1 MGHQTHLGPER
12 GFRRVV
18 RRSGLAGPRG
28 PSAAAPTQRVC
39 GRPSANTCR
48 HAMCAPG
55 EALVCKQ
62 ETEEQRN
69 RRGPR
74 PKAFCLLLCPLT
86 SGSSHLVAGLPV
98 HPEVGALNVR
108 GDLTCTH
115 APGTPGVC
123 QGKARQGKARQAAGS
138 EHDAPMC
145 PCAPEGPAR
154 LLVRDCSARPGT
166 CAHRRSPAA
175 PSRQQAAPSPCGAV
189 CPNDSCQEACLSR
202 SRSNGKDTAAREE
215 QRALRRPIICTAASL
230 RQLGMSVLY

>member
-28 PSAAAPTQRVC
+28 PSAAAPTQRVWAPK
-39 GRPSANTCR
+39 RKHIPAR
-48 HAMCAPG
+48 LCAPG

-123 QGKARQGKARQAAGS
+123 QGKARQSKQP
-138 EHDAPMC
+138 APSTTP
-145 PCAPEGPAR
+145 PCARVPPRVRPAY
-154 LLVRDCSARPGT
+154 SYA
-166 CAHRRSPAA
+166 
-175 PSRQQAAPSPCGAV
+175 
-189 CPNDSCQEACLSR
+189 
-202 SRSNGKDTAAREE
+202 TAARGLARVRTAEV
-215 QRALRRPIICTAASL
+215 QPPHHVNKLLHRRAARSVQTTAVKKLA
-230 RQLGMSVLY
+230 